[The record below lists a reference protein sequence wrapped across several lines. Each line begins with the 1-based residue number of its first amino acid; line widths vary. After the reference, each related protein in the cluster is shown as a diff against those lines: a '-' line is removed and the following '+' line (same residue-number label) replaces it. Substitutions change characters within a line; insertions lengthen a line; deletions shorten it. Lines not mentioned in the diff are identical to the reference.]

1 MDTGQSHSQ
10 GWRLVT
16 CLIFMQFS
24 SFMRTQFRSQR
35 KLVLIKI
42 ADFFFFSVGST
53 SWESFLTFLS
63 VNSFI

>member
-1 MDTGQSHSQ
+1 MDTEQSHSQ
-10 GWRLVT
+10 EWRLVT

-24 SFMRTQFRSQR
+24 SFMKTQIRSQIE
-35 KLVLIKI
+35 LVLTKI
-42 ADFFFFSVGST
+42 PDFFFFSVGST

>member
-35 KLVLIKI
+35 ELVLIKI
-42 ADFFFFSVGST
+42 ADFFFSWQYKLGKFLDFSQC
-53 SWESFLTFLS
+53 
-63 VNSFI
+63 